1 MNYKGEIMAER
12 KNSTRTGRTRRPA
25 KRPVRRRRLK
35 KSGHPLLFWLIFM
48 IAVAG
53 AAYMTDRM
61 TNEPGGQPI
70 QNVTAIHHLFNDKE
84 EQGVVPSEDAGSPK
98 SLKERI
104 KAAVKKITKDK
115 GNDDTETETSIT
127 GSVMSAITGK
137 KASESESSTKKES
150 VSKET
155 SSEDTSSSSDSS
167 SKSSTSSKTVKAEAK
182 APAPA
187 PARKEPSPSTV
198 TGRLA
203 VVIDD
208 AGRDLASQE
217 VYESIGVPFTLA
229 VMPNQVHTREA
240 AASWAAHG
248 MPVILHQPMESVS
261 GSGMEAKTILTSMSD
276 SEIRRMLSDS
286 LSQVPEAVGINNHQ
300 GSKATTDKR
309 VMDDVMNELHH
320 RGLFFLD
327 SATNSYTEAD
337 GAAAEYGVPYARND
351 LFVDNSSDVSA
362 IKAMIRE
369 AAERAKEH
377 GTYIII
383 GHCRPHTAE
392 AFRQMVPQLEAEGIK
407 FIYVSSL
414 MN

>member
-1 MNYKGEIMAER
+1 
-12 KNSTRTGRTRRPA
+12 
-25 KRPVRRRRLK
+25 
-35 KSGHPLLFWLIFM
+35 
-48 IAVAG
+48 
-53 AAYMTDRM
+53 MT
-61 TNEPGGQPI
+61 
-70 QNVTAIHHLFNDKE
+70 VIHHLFNDKE
-84 EQGVVPSEDAGSPK
+84 EQGVVPSEDAGSPE

-137 KASESESSTKKES
+137 KASESESSIKKES

-155 SSEDTSSSSDSS
+155 SSEDISSSSDSF

-300 GSKATTDKR
+300 GSKSTTDKR

-362 IKAMIRE
+362 IKAMIRK

-407 FIYVSSL
+407 FIYVLSL

>member
-1 MNYKGEIMAER
+1 
-12 KNSTRTGRTRRPA
+12 
-25 KRPVRRRRLK
+25 
-35 KSGHPLLFWLIFM
+35 
-48 IAVAG
+48 
-53 AAYMTDRM
+53 
-61 TNEPGGQPI
+61 
-70 QNVTAIHHLFNDKE
+70 
-84 EQGVVPSEDAGSPK
+84 
-98 SLKERI
+98 
-104 KAAVKKITKDK
+104 
-115 GNDDTETETSIT
+115 
-127 GSVMSAITGK
+127 
-137 KASESESSTKKES
+137 
-150 VSKET
+150 
-155 SSEDTSSSSDSS
+155 
-167 SKSSTSSKTVKAEAK
+167 
-182 APAPA
+182 
-187 PARKEPSPSTV
+187 
-198 TGRLA
+198 
-203 VVIDD
+203 
-208 AGRDLASQE
+208 
-217 VYESIGVPFTLA
+217 
-229 VMPNQVHTREA
+229 
-240 AASWAAHG
+240 

-362 IKAMIRE
+362 IKAMIRK